1 MNTSFDASKSANT
14 INYVNSAYM
23 SAIPNQVISNAPIGV
38 IPAGS
43 KLSKV
48 GLKQIGATANS
59 RQPQGINNSG
69 NNYNDGSTAGM
80 FMAHGPPPRQT
91 GGVSHSQGPVAAG
104 KNPLYMS
111 QQERMNE
118 IGKVYNYHGAGDGV
132 NAGNTASGNIKI
144 SNQRKSQQVSQSLT
158 RAQIKDAT
166 KRSATGGTGNITTP
180 NTQQLQTI

>member
-1 MNTSFDASKSANT
+1 M
-14 INYVNSAYM
+14 
-23 SAIPNQVISNAPIGV
+23 
-38 IPAGS
+38 
-43 KLSKV
+43 
-48 GLKQIGATANS
+48 GAAANS
-59 RQPQGINNSG
+59 RQPQSINNSG

-91 GGVSHSQGPVAAG
+91 GGVSHSQGPVASG